1 MENIKVGVDNKVY
14 HEKYGSGVI
23 TNVESADGGYN
34 VTISFDSVGEKT
46 LLSFV
51 NPLEK

>member
-1 MENIKVGVDNKVY
+1 MENIKAGVDNKVY
-14 HEKYGSGVI
+14 HEKYGNGVV
-23 TNVESADGGYN
+23 TNVESADGGFK
-34 VTISFDSVGEKT
+34 VTNSFESVGEKT